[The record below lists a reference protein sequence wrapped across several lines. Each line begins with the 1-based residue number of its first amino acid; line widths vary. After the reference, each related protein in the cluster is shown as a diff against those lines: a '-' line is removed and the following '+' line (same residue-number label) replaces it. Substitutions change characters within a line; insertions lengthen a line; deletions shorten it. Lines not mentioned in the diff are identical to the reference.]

1 MILLDLVLIVAG
13 LLATSFMAYA
23 WSMETKLF
31 IIRVVIYVSYWLVII
46 SASIQDAISNGSL
59 LIGTL
64 TLLKLNLLAL
74 LVLVINYSI
83 PKHVRK
89 HF

>member
-23 WSMETKLF
+23 WSMETKHF
-31 IIRVVIYVSYWLVII
+31 IIRVVIYASYWLVII

-64 TLLKLNLLAL
+64 TLLKLDLLAL
-74 LVLVINYSI
+74 LVLIINYSI

>member
-59 LIGTL
+59 LIGAL

-74 LVLVINYSI
+74 LVLIINYSI
-83 PKHVRK
+83 PKRVRK

>member
-1 MILLDLVLIVAG
+1 MILLDLVLIAAG

-31 IIRVVIYVSYWLVII
+31 IIRVVIYASYWLVII

-64 TLLKLNLLAL
+64 TLLKLDLLAL
-74 LVLVINYSI
+74 LVLIINYSI

>member
-31 IIRVVIYVSYWLVII
+31 IIRIVIYASYWLVII

-59 LIGTL
+59 LIGAL

-74 LVLVINYSI
+74 LVLIINYSI

>member
-74 LVLVINYSI
+74 LVLIINYSI
-83 PKHVRK
+83 PKRVRK